1 MHPDDYILNKYAL
14 WIHTMFHAL
23 LFGWGKSVMTVM
35 RFWVFVRAGERMSER
50 ENRRNGGCH
59 EPSDSPD
66 NEKHSLLRQ
75 VARPDDWSVR
85 GISASIIF
93 HQVKSTRLQPAKHS
107 IDNCEPSLAE
117 REREREREMKHP
129 GWSGDGKGHL
139 PLHTICCTHSF
150 VGQLLHLCSRSPL
163 REILTLTCILWSS
176 RSCEQILQ
184 QVNKDN
190 WTHMQRQ
197 TEFRRLMSLKSL
209 SECTHI
215 YHINQRCTISVLV
228 SADDHILK
236 LLASLWSACWKQ
248 II

>member
-117 REREREREMKHP
+117 ERERDAPRVVRR
-129 GWSGDGKGHL
+129 WKGPSSFTHYL
-139 PLHTICCTHSF
+139 LHALFCRPVVTSLFPLSTEGNPDADLHTMK
-150 VGQLLHLCSRSPL
+150 
-163 REILTLTCILWSS
+163 
-176 RSCEQILQ
+176 Q
-184 QVNKDN
+184 QV
-190 WTHMQRQ
+190 
-197 TEFRRLMSLKSL
+197 L
-209 SECTHI
+209 
-215 YHINQRCTISVLV
+215 
-228 SADDHILK
+228 
-236 LLASLWSACWKQ
+236 
-248 II
+248 